1 MHALS
6 NRIKPSG
13 ENAFIAF
20 LTGDQEVVQILTL
33 IVINAKTFSQDK
45 PHKTLNITALMLICA
60 CSSMRTVTDF
70 ESARQNEVHVILQ
83 LGFELFT
90 VPTFIANISI
100 SKILQTIILPI
111 CK

>member
-45 PHKTLNITALMLICA
+45 SHKTLNITALMLICA
-60 CSSMRTVTDF
+60 CSLHTDMKYKF
-70 ESARQNEVHVILQ
+70 HENCNRL
-83 LGFELFT
+83 
-90 VPTFIANISI
+90 
-100 SKILQTIILPI
+100 
-111 CK
+111 